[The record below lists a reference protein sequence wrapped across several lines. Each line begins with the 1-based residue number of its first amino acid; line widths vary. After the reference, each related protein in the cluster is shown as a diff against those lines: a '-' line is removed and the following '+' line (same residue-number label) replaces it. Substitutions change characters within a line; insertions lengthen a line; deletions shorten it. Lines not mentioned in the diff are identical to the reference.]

1 MPFESM
7 DRLEAGITRLLD
19 EHAGLTAENSDL
31 KEALEARD
39 RRIEEL
45 NARLDSVQMERS
57 QVRERVE
64 TLMGRLDGLMH
75 NA

>member
-19 EHAGLTAENSDL
+19 EHAGLTAENNDL

-45 NARLDSVQMERS
+45 NTSLDSVQRERS